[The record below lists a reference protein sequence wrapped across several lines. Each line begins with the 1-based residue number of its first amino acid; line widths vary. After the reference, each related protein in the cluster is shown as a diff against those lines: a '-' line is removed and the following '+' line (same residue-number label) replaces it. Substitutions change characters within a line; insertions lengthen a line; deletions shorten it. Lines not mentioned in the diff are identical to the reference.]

1 MRSAGAARRLLQGG
15 QFVFQGKGSHM
26 AVNLKTVDLE
36 AVKDTVNL
44 AAGVL
49 AAAAGVIEGAKQLGI
64 DVDAVGGAVKDA
76 ADGAA
81 NGVRVVADGI
91 GKGFG
96 AAAGGVGA
104 AVGALDG
111 AAKAFQNSREAAE
124 ARKKINAARQSIFE
138 GASTAMPLHKFVCQQ
153 GKVADAAFNGFDM
166 PGCYLI
172 AKYQKGDHDKNY
184 SDYLGIYVGSS
195 EHMSDD
201 IVSTPTRLG
210 DPDVYADYK
219 YHQNVMLFMFPCEL
233 KDLNE
238 RRELLLRSF
247 DGERLYN
254 NAEASVEKVTD
265 GSL

>member
-1 MRSAGAARRLLQGG
+1 MVVKLE
-15 QFVFQGKGSHM
+15 
-26 AVNLKTVDLE
+26 TVINAMD
-36 AVKDTVNL
+36 L
-44 AAGVL
+44 AAQVL
-49 AAAAGVIEGAKQLGI
+49 TKASEVIEKAKKLGV
-64 DVDAVGGAVKDA
+64 DPDAVGGAVKGA

-81 NGVRVVADGI
+81 NGARVVADGI

-96 AAAGGVGA
+96 VAADGVGA
-104 AVGALDG
+104 AVGALGG
-111 AAKAFQNSREAAE
+111 AVKAFQDSREAAE

-138 GASTAMPLHKFVCQQ
+138 SASTAMPLHKFVCQQ
-153 GKVADAAFNGFDM
+153 KKAADAAFNGFDM

-195 EHMSDD
+195 EHMSED

-219 YHQNVMLFMFPCEL
+219 YRQNVMLFVFPCEL
-233 KDLNE
+233 KDLDE

-247 DGERLYN
+247 EGSRLYN
-254 NAEASVEKVTD
+254 
-265 GSL
+265 GSEVLA

>member
-1 MRSAGAARRLLQGG
+1 MRDIERNSRMVVKLE
-15 QFVFQGKGSHM
+15 
-26 AVNLKTVDLE
+26 TVINAMD
-36 AVKDTVNL
+36 L
-44 AAGVL
+44 AAQVL
-49 AAAAGVIEGAKQLGI
+49 TKASEVIEKAKKLGV
-64 DVDAVGGAVKDA
+64 DPDAVGGAVKGA

-81 NGVRVVADGI
+81 NGARVVADGI

-96 AAAGGVGA
+96 VAADGVGA
-104 AVGALDG
+104 AVGALGG
-111 AAKAFQNSREAAE
+111 AVKAFQDSREAAE

-138 GASTAMPLHKFVCQQ
+138 SASTAMPLHKFVCQQ
-153 GKVADAAFNGFDM
+153 EKAADAAFNGFDM

-195 EHMSDD
+195 EHMSED

-219 YHQNVMLFMFPCEL
+219 YHQNVMLFVFPCEL
-233 KDLNE
+233 KDLDE

-247 DGERLYN
+247 EGSRLYN
-254 NAEASVEKVTD
+254 
-265 GSL
+265 GSEVLA

>member
-1 MRSAGAARRLLQGG
+1 
-15 QFVFQGKGSHM
+15 M
-26 AVNLKTVDLE
+26 AVNLETV
-36 AVKDTVNL
+36 KNTVNL

-49 AAAAGVIEGAKQLGI
+49 TAAAGVVEGAKQLGV

-76 ADGAA
+76 AGGAA
-81 NGVRVVADGI
+81 NGARVVADGI
-91 GKGFG
+91 GKGLG
-96 AAAGGVGA
+96 AAAEGVGA
-104 AVGALDG
+104 AVGVLGG
-111 AAKAFQNSREAAE
+111 AAKAFQDSREAAE

-138 GASTAMPLHKFVCQQ
+138 SASTVMPLHKFVCQQ
-153 GKVADAAFNGFDM
+153 DKAADATFNGFDM

-195 EHMSDD
+195 EHMSED

-219 YHQNVMLFMFPCEL
+219 YHQNVMLFVFPCEL
-233 KDLNE
+233 KDLDE

-247 DGERLYN
+247 EGKRLYN
-254 NAEASVEKVTD
+254 GAGVSVERVAD
-265 GSL
+265 EDL

>member
-1 MRSAGAARRLLQGG
+1 MVVKLETVITAR
-15 QFVFQGKGSHM
+15 
-26 AVNLKTVDLE
+26 D
-36 AVKDTVNL
+36 L
-44 AAGVL
+44 AAQVL
-49 AAAAGVIEGAKQLGI
+49 TKASEVIEKAKKLGV
-64 DVDAVGGAVKDA
+64 DPDAVGGAVKGA

-81 NGVRVVADGI
+81 NGARVVADGI

-96 AAAGGVGA
+96 VAADGVGA
-104 AVGALDG
+104 AVGALGG
-111 AAKAFQNSREAAE
+111 AVKAFQDSREAAE

-138 GASTAMPLHKFVCQQ
+138 SASTVMPLHKFVCQQ
-153 GKVADAAFNGFDM
+153 KKAADAAFNGFDM

-195 EHMSDD
+195 EHMSED

-219 YHQNVMLFMFPCEL
+219 YHQNVMLFVFPCEL
-233 KDLNE
+233 KDLDE

-247 DGERLYN
+247 EGSRLYN
-254 NAEASVEKVTD
+254 
-265 GSL
+265 GSEVLA

>member
-1 MRSAGAARRLLQGG
+1 M
-15 QFVFQGKGSHM
+15 
-26 AVNLKTVDLE
+26 D
-36 AVKDTVNL
+36 L
-44 AAGVL
+44 AAEVL
-49 AAAAGVIEGAKQLGI
+49 TKASVVIEKAKKLGV
-64 DVDAVGGAVKDA
+64 DVEAVGGAVKDA

-81 NGVRVVADGI
+81 NGARVVADGI

-96 AAAGGVGA
+96 VAADGVGA
-104 AVGALDG
+104 AVGALGG
-111 AAKAFQNSREAAE
+111 AVKAFQDSREAAE

-138 GASTAMPLHKFVCQQ
+138 SASTAMPLYKFVCQQ
-153 GKVADAAFNGFDM
+153 KKAADAAFNGFDM

-195 EHMSDD
+195 EHMSED

-219 YHQNVMLFMFPCEL
+219 YHQNVMLFVFPCEL
-233 KDLNE
+233 KDLDG

-247 DGERLYN
+247 EGRRLYN
-254 NAEASVEKVTD
+254 
-265 GSL
+265 GSEVLA

>member
-1 MRSAGAARRLLQGG
+1 MSVKLE
-15 QFVFQGKGSHM
+15 
-26 AVNLKTVDLE
+26 TVINAMD
-36 AVKDTVNL
+36 L
-44 AAGVL
+44 AAEVL
-49 AAAAGVIEGAKQLGI
+49 TKASVVIEKAKKLGV
-64 DVDAVGGAVKDA
+64 DPDAVGGAVKGA

-81 NGVRVVADGI
+81 NGARVVADGI

-96 AAAGGVGA
+96 VAADGVGA
-104 AVGALDG
+104 AVGALGG
-111 AAKAFQNSREAAE
+111 AVKAFQDSREAAE

-138 GASTAMPLHKFVCQQ
+138 SASTAMPLHKFVCQQ
-153 GKVADAAFNGFDM
+153 EKAADAAFNGFDM

-195 EHMSDD
+195 EHMSED

-219 YHQNVMLFMFPCEL
+219 YHQNVMLFVFPCEL
-233 KDLNE
+233 KDLDE

-247 DGERLYN
+247 EGSRLYN
-254 NAEASVEKVTD
+254 
-265 GSL
+265 GSEVLA

>member
-1 MRSAGAARRLLQGG
+1 
-15 QFVFQGKGSHM
+15 M
-26 AVNLKTVDLE
+26 AVNLKAVNLE
-36 AVKDTVNL
+36 AVKKTVGL
-44 AAGVL
+44 AAEVL
-49 AAAAGVIEGAKQLGI
+49 VAAADVIEGAKQLGV
-64 DVDAVGGAVKDA
+64 DVDAVGGVVKDA

-81 NGVRVVADGI
+81 NGARVVADGI

-96 AAAGGVGA
+96 AAADGVGA
-104 AVGALDG
+104 AVGALGG

-138 GASTAMPLHKFVCQQ
+138 GASTVMPLHKFVCQQ
-153 GKVADAAFNGFDM
+153 GKAADAAFNGFDM

-172 AKYQKGDHDKNY
+172 AKYQKDDHDKNY

-201 IVSTPTRLG
+201 IVSIPTRLG

-219 YHQNVMLFMFPCEL
+219 YHQNVMLFVFPCEL

-247 DGERLYN
+247 VGERLYN
-254 NAEASVEKVTD
+254 NAEASIEGAVDEN
-265 GSL
+265 L